1 MVTVDSR
8 CRRVDDRTL
17 VECRL
22 RNDGDVAERVRLES
36 RLDGAVHPPREDGI
50 PAAGWAAG
58 TWTGRVDAGAC
69 VGVGFATPAA
79 PLEPPVRVESSP
91 AEASAGRFGVEP
103 SAAALVREL
112 SDPRPPREGLFEDC
126 EDGSADEPPTRR
138 SEGSDAGQDGTDA
151 APPGRDWLDDVAER
165 VDRLEALA
173 AVRTLPEAT
182 AAVAATDGLEGARR
196 LREETRTDAARL
208 REVAGRAERLAGR
221 IEAADA
227 PIETLERLS

>member
-22 RNDGDVAERVRLES
+22 WNDGDAPVGVRLES
-36 RLDGAVHPPREDGI
+36 RLDGAVHPPRADGV
-50 PAAGWAAG
+50 PGAGWSG
-58 TWTGRVDAGAC
+58 ETWTGRVDAGAR

-79 PLEPPVRVESSP
+79 PREPPVRVESIPS
-91 AEASAGRFGVEP
+91 EASAGRFGVEP

-112 SDPRPPREGLFEDC
+112 SDPRPPRDGLVEGRGV
-126 EDGSADEPPTRR
+126 GSADEPSTRR
-138 SEGSDAGQDGTDA
+138 SEGSDADQDGTDA
-151 APPGRDWLDDVAER
+151 APPDGDWLDDVAER
-165 VDRLEALA
+165 VERLEALA
-173 AVRTLPEAT
+173 AVRTLPDAT
-182 AAVAATDGLEGARR
+182 AAVAAADGLEGARR